1 MTDFMTV
8 LGNLTL
14 AASLAVLL
22 VLAVRVLLA
31 RLPKRYLTFLWLP
44 VFFRAV
50 CSVSFQSPF
59 SLYRILNGV
68 PGFHSTGGRM
78 TFTLAGYQ
86 SARITA
92 VLERIGSAL
101 SDGKGAAA
109 VNAATVTEAGA

>member
-44 VFFRAV
+44 SSSGRCVRFHFSRLSVFT
-50 CSVSFQSPF
+50 
-59 SLYRILNGV
+59 
-68 PGFHSTGGRM
+68 GF
-78 TFTLAGYQ
+78 
-86 SARITA
+86 
-92 VLERIGSAL
+92 
-101 SDGKGAAA
+101 
-109 VNAATVTEAGA
+109 

>member
-50 CSVSFQSPF
+50 CPVSFQSPLVF
-59 SLYRILNGV
+59 T
-68 PGFHSTGGRM
+68 GF
-78 TFTLAGYQ
+78 
-86 SARITA
+86 
-92 VLERIGSAL
+92 
-101 SDGKGAAA
+101 
-109 VNAATVTEAGA
+109 